1 MSQSESNANRGPA
14 PLHRY
19 RPLAVGAAGLVA
31 LPVAMHLMG
40 LSTNTATQVVCLAIA
55 ALGLNMLVGFTGLT
69 SFGHSAWFGIGA
81 YAAAISQKHWFA
93 GQIALPLAFAVVCVA
108 ALSAL
113 VGVLILR
120 RRGVYFA
127 LLTLALV
134 ALTYT
139 VAFRW
144 TALTGGED
152 GLGGLARGGFAAVP
166 LDNGNVYYAF
176 VALVAFGVLYGLL
189 RVTRSPFG
197 HVLVAIRENQQRA
210 TFQGY
215 HVDRYRLA
223 VFVLSAAV
231 TGLGGAL
238 LAFLNYLVSA
248 ESVSVAFSGELLAM
262 VVIGGMHHILGP
274 ALGVLFYILFREL
287 FSIWTGNWLLWFGM
301 VFVGFV
307 LFSPEGLTGIWA
319 KIRRRLRPPPEESAA
334 MSGRRITEGLPL
346 PACLRPA
353 GTQGPVLEVD
363 AIARHFGGIRAVSDA
378 SLAVRAGEIHALIGP
393 NGAGK
398 TTLFNVASGMF
409 APDAGKVML
418 HGQRIDGREAHEICR
433 QGLARSFQITNL
445 FKGLSIYENLRLSL
459 QARHPARFNAWR
471 DVDSYP
477 EIHAETAELVK
488 FLGLEGIEGIQGG
501 ELSYGGQRLVD
512 LGIALG
518 SKPRVLMLDEPLAG
532 LAAAER
538 ERVSGLVRK
547 VAADIPVLIV
557 EHDIDRVLGFSQT
570 VTVMNQ
576 GEVLMSGT
584 PEEVRK
590 DRRVQE
596 VYTGSGTPP
605 RATRAAQGAADA
617 TGAAR
622 GAPDATGAA
631 PEPGAASGPA
641 RAHTPLLRFERVNTF
656 YGKSHILT
664 DATLDVRAGE
674 IVALLGR
681 NGAGKSTLLKS
692 IAGLVPPASGTVEY
706 DGRDIAR
713 MPAPDIARLGI
724 GYVPQGRGLFAGMTV
739 AENLA
744 LGRLA
749 RATDGKNGVVW
760 SEQRIFEY
768 FPRLEERMHVA
779 ADYLSGGEQ
788 QMAAVARAL
797 SGNVKLLLLD
807 EPFEGLAPSVVQEL
821 FRVFDRLRGEAS
833 IVIVEHN
840 LDLVLALADR
850 VFALERGVV
859 FHQGPAEPLLKDL
872 DYRKQILWL

>member
-1 MSQSESNANRGPA
+1 MSRNRTLLIGLA
-14 PLHRY
+14 ALVLLPLLVRA
-19 RPLAVGAAGLVA
+19 LGLGV
-31 LPVAMHLMG
+31 
-40 LSTNTATQVVCLAIA
+40 NTATQIVTLAIA
-55 ALGLNMLVGFTGLT
+55 ALGLNLLVGFTGLT

-93 GQIALPLAFAVVCVA
+93 GQIGLPIAFSIAFVAL
-108 ALSAL
+108 LSFL
-113 VGVLILR
+113 VGLLILR

-127 LLTLALV
+127 LLTLAFA

-139 VAFRW
+139 IAFRW
-144 TALTGGED
+144 TELTGGED
-152 GLGGLARGGFAAVP
+152 GLGGLARGGFQAVP
-166 LDNGNVYYAF
+166 LDNHAVYYAF
-176 VALVAFGVLYGLL
+176 VALVAAGVLYGLL

-215 HVDRYRLA
+215 DVDRYRLA
-223 VFVLSAAV
+223 AFVISAVV

-238 LAFLNYLVSA
+238 QAFLNYLVSA

-262 VVIGGMHHILGP
+262 VVIGGMHQFLGP
-274 ALGVLFYILFREL
+274 GLGVLFYVAFREL
-287 FSIWTGNWLLWFGM
+287 FSIWTGNWLLWFGL

-334 MSGRRITEGLPL
+334 MSRRKIYEGLPL
-346 PACLRPA
+346 PACLRPELP
-353 GTQGPVLEVD
+353 QGPVLELAAVEK
-363 AIARHFGGIRAVSDA
+363 HFGGIRAVGGA
-378 SLAVRAGEIHALIGP
+378 SLEVRAGEIHALIGP

-409 APDAGKVML
+409 PPDAGTVAL
-418 HGQRIDGREAHEICR
+418 HGTQVQGEEPHRICQR
-433 QGLARSFQITNL
+433 GLARSFQITNL
-445 FKGLSIYENLRLSL
+445 FKGLTIYENLRLAL

-471 DVDSYP
+471 DVDDIA
-477 EIHAETAELVK
+477 EIHAETRELVK
-488 FLGLEGIEGIQGG
+488 FLGLEGIEEIQGG

-518 SKPRVLMLDEPLAG
+518 AKPRVLLLDEPLAG

-538 ERVSGLVRK
+538 ERVSRLVK
-547 VAADIPVLIV
+547 NVAAGIPVLIV

-584 PEEVRK
+584 PEAVRG

-596 VYTGSGTPP
+596 VYTGTGTPP
-605 RATRAAQGAADA
+605 VSGSASVAGGA
-617 TGAAR
+617 
-622 GAPDATGAA
+622 
-631 PEPGAASGPA
+631 
-641 RAHTPLLRFERVNTF
+641 PLLRLDKVNAF
-656 YGKSHILT
+656 YGKSHILA
-664 DATLDVRAGE
+664 DATLDVREGE

-681 NGAGKSTLLKS
+681 NGAGKTTLLKTLN
-692 IAGLVPPASGTVEY
+692 GLVPAASGAIEY
-706 DGRDIAR
+706 EGRDIAGL
-713 MPAPDIARLGI
+713 PAHEIARLGI

-749 RATDGKNGVVW
+749 RSTDGRHGVAW
-760 SEQRIFEY
+760 SEERIFEY
-768 FPRLEERMHVA
+768 FPRLQERMHVA

-797 SGNVKLLLLD
+797 SGNVRLLLLD
-807 EPFEGLAPSVVQEL
+807 EPFEGLAPSIVQEL
-821 FRVFDRLRGEAS
+821 FGVFDRLRGQTS

-850 VFALERGVV
+850 VFALERGAV

-872 DYRKQILWL
+872 DYRKRILWL